1 MKKRMQ
7 MIRRSLSLFLAVSMI
22 SFSAPVYGAGEFSDG
37 IQTEVFEGGEAEELS
52 GKAEVQPEETEE
64 EPAQFGD
71 GTSQEFTDEEDSR
84 EGIAYIKG
92 RPLTEEERAQELE
105 PFGNLTELQEMP
117 KVGSQLESDAAMFSL
132 YPEKFDARTKGVITS
147 VKNQHPFGI
156 CWAFGMASIMET
168 SLLARNRGSYDLSEE
183 HLAYFFANRE
193 NDPLNHTAGDR
204 NYNTQGYHNGGND
217 TLASIFLTTWSG
229 MTTEKSVPLPTDSNH
244 IMDNSVEIPAS
255 KAYET
260 AAYLTDASFSDYSAD
275 RMKQLLYENDTV
287 AVAIRME
294 DKYYNPDTAAY
305 SWPEGGRINHV
316 VTVVGWDDT
325 YKKENFK
332 PECGVQSDG
341 AWIVKNSWGAKWG
354 EEGYFYLSYEDSSIS
369 GLVTARASDRTEYGN
384 NYFYDGSSGLMTT
397 SLKTGQSAAN
407 IFTASAKKGYMETI
421 GEVNVITY
429 SDNAHYTLQIYT
441 DLKDPA
447 DPSSGKP
454 AYEKPLDIIQPIAG
468 VKTIKVP
475 EVNVA
480 YGSAYSAV
488 IKNAGNQ
495 LMKLCVE
502 ANTNHS
508 NWFSSKA
515 EIEKGQGFF
524 GTTTGQWK
532 DFADSGATPRIKIHT
547 KTLDKIPAPVLKG
560 KAKGYEGAS
569 LSWEKVNGVSG
580 YYLYRSEGGK
590 SKKRVASLSAS
601 KNAYTDSKLKTGIK
615 YTYTLVPY
623 VTLLGKVKTGSS
635 SRAVSVTPV
644 LERPVFQVKVS
655 NSGYNTVTWKKVPGA
670 TGYRIYRKT
679 PSGKWKQ
686 LVSTGASVT
695 SYQDRKVTPC
705 EALQYTV
712 RACRKN
718 SSYSYLGK
726 YTAGEVIKAAPAR
739 QKVSSVSGSSTGIRI
754 KWKTQKN
761 CDGYRIYRKTKS
773 GSWKAIKTISS
784 GSTSAYLDKTASKGV
799 LYYYAV
805 RAYVRE
811 PNGNVYSKYT
821 SSSAVKRK

>member
-397 SLKTGQSAAN
+397 SLKTAQSAAN

-532 DFADSGATPRIKIHT
+532 DFADSGATLRIKVHT

-590 SKKRVASLSAS
+590 NKKRIASLSAS
-601 KNAYTDSKLKTGIK
+601 KNAYTDSKLKTGTK

-670 TGYRIYRKT
+670 TGYRIYRKN

-712 RACRKN
+712 RACRKT

>member
-22 SFSAPVYGAGEFSDG
+22 SFSTPVYGAGEFSDG

-64 EPAQFGD
+64 GPAQFGD

-275 RMKQLLYENDTV
+275 RMKQLLYENYSV

-488 IKNAGNQ
+488 IKNAGSQ

-532 DFADSGATPRIKIHT
+532 DFADSGATLRIKVHT

-590 SKKRVASLSAS
+590 NKKRIASLSAS
-601 KNAYTDSKLKTGIK
+601 KNAYTDSKLKTGTK

-712 RACRKN
+712 RACRKT

>member
-22 SFSAPVYGAGEFSDG
+22 SFSTPVYGAGGFSDG

-488 IKNAGNQ
+488 IKNAGSQ

-532 DFADSGATPRIKIHT
+532 DFADSGATLRIKVHT

-590 SKKRVASLSAS
+590 NKKRIASLSAS
-601 KNAYTDSKLKTGIK
+601 KNAYTDSKLKTGTK

-712 RACRKN
+712 RACRKT

>member
-22 SFSAPVYGAGEFSDG
+22 SFSTPVYGAGEFSDG

-64 EPAQFGD
+64 GPAQFGD

-105 PFGNLTELQEMP
+105 PFGNLTELQEMS

-488 IKNAGNQ
+488 IKNAGSQ

-532 DFADSGATPRIKIHT
+532 DFADSGATLRIKVHT

-590 SKKRVASLSAS
+590 NKKRIASLSAS
-601 KNAYTDSKLKTGIK
+601 KNAYTDSKLKTGTK

-712 RACRKN
+712 RACRKT

>member
-22 SFSAPVYGAGEFSDG
+22 SFSTPVYGAGGFSDG

-64 EPAQFGD
+64 GPAQFGD
-71 GTSQEFTDEEDSR
+71 GMSQEFTDEEDSR

-712 RACRKN
+712 RACRKT
-718 SSYSYLGK
+718 SSYSYFGK

>member
-64 EPAQFGD
+64 GPAQFGD

-168 SLLARNRGSYDLSEE
+168 SLLAGNRGSYDLSEE

-229 MTTEKSVPLPTDSNH
+229 MTTEKSVPLPTDPNH

-316 VTVVGWDDT
+316 VTVVGWDDA

-488 IKNAGNQ
+488 IKNAGSQ

-532 DFADSGATPRIKIHT
+532 DFADSGATPRIKVHT

-590 SKKRVASLSAS
+590 SKKRIASLSAS
-601 KNAYTDSKLKTGIK
+601 KNAYTDSKLKTGTK

-695 SYQDRKVTPC
+695 SCQDRKVTPC

-712 RACRKN
+712 RACRKT

>member
-22 SFSAPVYGAGEFSDG
+22 SFSTPVYGAGEFSDG

-64 EPAQFGD
+64 GPAQFGD

-105 PFGNLTELQEMP
+105 PFGNLTELQEMS

-275 RMKQLLYENDTV
+275 RMKQLLYENYSV

-488 IKNAGNQ
+488 IKNAGSQ

-532 DFADSGATPRIKIHT
+532 DFADSGATLRIKVHT

-590 SKKRVASLSAS
+590 NKKRIASLSAS
-601 KNAYTDSKLKTGIK
+601 KNAYTDSKLKTGTK

-712 RACRKN
+712 RACRKT

>member
-52 GKAEVQPEETEE
+52 GKTEVQPEETEE
-64 EPAQFGD
+64 GPAQFGD

-407 IFTASAKKGYMETI
+407 IFMASAKKGYMETI

-488 IKNAGNQ
+488 IKNAGSQ

-532 DFADSGATPRIKIHT
+532 DFADSGATPRIKVHT

-569 LSWEKVNGVSG
+569 LSWEKVKGVSG

-590 SKKRVASLSAS
+590 SKKRIASLSAS
-601 KNAYTDSKLKTGIK
+601 QNAYTDSKLKTGTK

-635 SRAVSVTPV
+635 SGAVSVTPV

-712 RACRKN
+712 RACRKT

>member
-52 GKAEVQPEETEE
+52 GKTEVQPEETEE
-64 EPAQFGD
+64 GPAQFGD

-341 AWIVKNSWGAKWG
+341 AWIVK
-354 EEGYFYLSYEDSSIS
+354 
-369 GLVTARASDRTEYGN
+369 
-384 NYFYDGSSGLMTT
+384 
-397 SLKTGQSAAN
+397 
-407 IFTASAKKGYMETI
+407 
-421 GEVNVITY
+421 
-429 SDNAHYTLQIYT
+429 
-441 DLKDPA
+441 
-447 DPSSGKP
+447 
-454 AYEKPLDIIQPIAG
+454 
-468 VKTIKVP
+468 
-475 EVNVA
+475 
-480 YGSAYSAV
+480 
-488 IKNAGNQ
+488 
-495 LMKLCVE
+495 
-502 ANTNHS
+502 
-508 NWFSSKA
+508 
-515 EIEKGQGFF
+515 
-524 GTTTGQWK
+524 
-532 DFADSGATPRIKIHT
+532 
-547 KTLDKIPAPVLKG
+547 
-560 KAKGYEGAS
+560 
-569 LSWEKVNGVSG
+569 
-580 YYLYRSEGGK
+580 
-590 SKKRVASLSAS
+590 
-601 KNAYTDSKLKTGIK
+601 
-615 YTYTLVPY
+615 
-623 VTLLGKVKTGSS
+623 
-635 SRAVSVTPV
+635 
-644 LERPVFQVKVS
+644 
-655 NSGYNTVTWKKVPGA
+655 
-670 TGYRIYRKT
+670 
-679 PSGKWKQ
+679 KQ
-686 LVSTGASVT
+686 LGS
-695 SYQDRKVTPC
+695 
-705 EALQYTV
+705 
-712 RACRKN
+712 
-718 SSYSYLGK
+718 
-726 YTAGEVIKAAPAR
+726 EVGR
-739 QKVSSVSGSSTGIRI
+739 RRI
-754 KWKTQKN
+754 FL
-761 CDGYRIYRKTKS
+761 S
-773 GSWKAIKTISS
+773 
-784 GSTSAYLDKTASKGV
+784 L
-799 LYYYAV
+799 L
-805 RAYVRE
+805 
-811 PNGNVYSKYT
+811 
-821 SSSAVKRK
+821 

>member
-37 IQTEVFEGGEAEELS
+37 IQTEVFEGGESEELS
-52 GKAEVQPEETEE
+52 GKTEVQTEETEKG
-64 EPAQFGD
+64 PAQFGD

-168 SLLARNRGSYDLSEE
+168 SLLAGNRGSYDLSEE

-229 MTTEKSVPLPTDSNH
+229 MTTEKSVPLPTDPNH

-275 RMKQLLYENDTV
+275 RMKQLLYENDAV

-488 IKNAGNQ
+488 IKNAGSQ

-532 DFADSGATPRIKIHT
+532 DFADSGATPRIKVHT

-590 SKKRVASLSAS
+590 SKKRIASLSAS
-601 KNAYTDSKLKTGIK
+601 QNAYTDSKLKTGTK

-635 SRAVSVTPV
+635 SGAVSVTPV

-695 SYQDRKVTPC
+695 SCQDRKVTPC

-712 RACRKN
+712 RACRKT